1 MDGLADSSQGISM
14 ERNGIKSSE
23 ELRRSLR
30 AVDRKSYPAYK
41 SLAGGYDFGRYQL
54 WIDHVQGDPFASPS
68 NVHIEISQKVAGFPE
83 DYHKAGPA
91 RRALS
96 DFLIRQF
103 AGQVGTY
110 NFKAKGSG
118 KSGLITITRC
128 GQEVLERSA
137 CEMDEKRIQM
147 RFFVGF
153 PAFGRTI
160 QAGELEKILFE
171 FLPACVEK
179 SLIYRKLDQKK
190 VQQAVW
196 LAEDQAMLRQIL
208 KKEKLV
214 AFVANG
220 SVLPR
225 KSGVSDLP
233 MKDSVP
239 FESPASMERTFVLP
253 HRGEIRGMAVP
264 EGITLIVGGG
274 YHGKSTLL
282 DALQMG
288 VYDHI
293 AGDGREF
300 VLTENTAVKLR
311 AEDGRSVKNVD
322 KGYDGSLTWRDR
334 IGSFSYHLGGTLTY
348 MTNKLIEGGEEVKV
362 AGFNKT
368 LNGYPL
374 NSVFGYRYVGKI
386 QNEEQLKKYTDRYLT
401 NNSINMPSN
410 IRLGD
415 HMYEDVN
422 KDGKLTQDDLIYLG
436 SDDPKFSFSFNF
448 GFEWKGFDFST
459 VFQGVGKRTIFREN
473 DAWKVPYKAIWLNT
487 TNQSVGN
494 VWSPE
499 TPDNHFPTYSNNTNI
514 NDYNY
519 LPSTWSADNGSYL
532 RLKDV
537 VLGYT
542 LPSLTKF

>member
-1 MDGLADSSQGISM
+1 M
-14 ERNGIKSSE
+14 E
-23 ELRRSLR
+23 
-30 AVDRKSYPAYK
+30 
-41 SLAGGYDFGRYQL
+41 
-54 WIDHVQGDPFASPS
+54 
-68 NVHIEISQKVAGFPE
+68 
-83 DYHKAGPA
+83 
-91 RRALS
+91 
-96 DFLIRQF
+96 
-103 AGQVGTY
+103 TY

-196 LAEDQAMLRQIL
+196 LAEDQAILRQIL

-274 YHGKSTLL
+274 SRKIHASGC
-282 DALQMG
+282 A
-288 VYDHI
+288 
-293 AGDGREF
+293 ADGR
-300 VLTENTAVKLR
+300 L
-311 AEDGRSVKNVD
+311 
-322 KGYDGSLTWRDR
+322 
-334 IGSFSYHLGGTLTY
+334 
-348 MTNKLIEGGEEVKV
+348 
-362 AGFNKT
+362 
-368 LNGYPL
+368 
-374 NSVFGYRYVGKI
+374 
-386 QNEEQLKKYTDRYLT
+386 
-401 NNSINMPSN
+401 
-410 IRLGD
+410 
-415 HMYEDVN
+415 
-422 KDGKLTQDDLIYLG
+422 
-436 SDDPKFSFSFNF
+436 
-448 GFEWKGFDFST
+448 
-459 VFQGVGKRTIFREN
+459 
-473 DAWKVPYKAIWLNT
+473 
-487 TNQSVGN
+487 
-494 VWSPE
+494 
-499 TPDNHFPTYSNNTNI
+499 
-514 NDYNY
+514 
-519 LPSTWSADNGSYL
+519 
-532 RLKDV
+532 
-537 VLGYT
+537 
-542 LPSLTKF
+542 

>member
-83 DYHKAGPA
+83 DYYKAGPA

-103 AGQVGTY
+103 AGQVETY

-160 QAGELEKILFE
+160 QAGELEKILF
-171 FLPACVEK
+171 
-179 SLIYRKLDQKK
+179 
-190 VQQAVW
+190 
-196 LAEDQAMLRQIL
+196 
-208 KKEKLV
+208 
-214 AFVANG
+214 
-220 SVLPR
+220 
-225 KSGVSDLP
+225 
-233 MKDSVP
+233 
-239 FESPASMERTFVLP
+239 ASMERTFVLP

-322 KGYDGSLTWRDR
+322 ISLFINNLPNGKDTHQFSTPDASGSTSQAAAVMEGLEAGTRLFLIDEDTSATNFMVRDDLMQHVIHTDQEPITPFLER
-334 IGSFSYHLGGTLTY
+334 ARDLYEQSGVSTIL
-348 MTNKLIEGGEEVKV
+348 V
-362 AGFNKT
+362 AGSSGAFF
-368 LNGYPL
+368 YIAD
-374 NSVFGYRYVGKI
+374 YVI
-386 QNEEQLKKYTDRYLT
+386 QMDRYCPVDIT
-401 NNSINMPSN
+401 EKVKEICGQYQAPR
-410 IRLGD
+410 IRAP
-415 HMYEDVN
+415 HYQIPE
-422 KDGKLTQDDLIYLG
+422 
-436 SDDPKFSFSFNF
+436 FNRMIR
-448 GFEWKGFDFST
+448 
-459 VFQGVGKRTIFREN
+459 VPEN
-473 DAWKVPYKAIWLNT
+473 RK
-487 TNQSVGN
+487 Q
-494 VWSPE
+494 E
-499 TPDNHFPTYSNNTNI
+499 
-514 NDYNY
+514 
-519 LPSTWSADNGSYL
+519 NGSYDRRAKGRKGENDEKGQESGGREDRMKIRVSGRDGFSLDHESVEMRFVEQLADGEQSAALAQLL
-532 RLKDV
+532 RYALTRELKENGCSV
-537 VLGYT
+537 VGLADRLEQLLDQKGWSAFSSPWIPCGLARPRRQEIFAVFNRYRR
-542 LPSLTKF
+542 